1 MIIRGGHS
9 VLIHL
14 CYLSVDDSALLRISY
29 YIGILTIGKNCF
41 YQQIVPLLKILMKM
55 VQKISVY
62 PAIKLTICLCLCLYG
77 ITACS
82 PIPPKKEAPVDSDV
96 KLIPPP
102 TLAPPPPPAPPVAPP
117 RIPVIGLA
125 LGGGAAR
132 GFAHIGAIKV
142 LEANGIK
149 PDIIVGTSAGSVIG
163 SIYATGI
170 SAGELQ
176 RIAINLDEAT
186 ITDWMN
192 PFSSKLGGMI
202 KGDALQ
208 STVNQMVKNRSIENM
223 KIRLGI
229 VATDLKTGNSILFQ
243 RGNTGQ
249 AVRASSSV
257 PGIFMPTIIAG
268 REYVDG
274 GLSSPVPIR
283 YAKNLGADIV
293 IAINISADPSNQNVS
308 GILGTLLQTTTIMG
322 SAITRWELPLADV
335 VVVPQLPQMKGT
347 DFNARNSAILAGEE
361 AMQQQILLLKMKIEA
376 FKKQ

>member
-1 MIIRGGHS
+1 MKTAQKPS
-9 VLIHL
+9 VHQVIQLTL
-14 CYLSVDDSALLRISY
+14 CLSLALSV
-29 YIGILTIGKNCF
+29 
-41 YQQIVPLLKILMKM
+41 
-55 VQKISVY
+55 
-62 PAIKLTICLCLCLYG
+62 

-82 PIPPKKEAPVDSDV
+82 PIAPKKSPPVDAEV
-96 KLIPPP
+96 TVTTPP
-102 TLAPPPPPAPPVAPP
+102 TAPPP

-170 SAGELQ
+170 TANELQ

-192 PFSSKLGGMI
+192 PFSSRLGGMI

-208 STVNQMVKNRSIENM
+208 STINQLVKNRSIENM

-229 VATDLKTGNSILFQ
+229 VATDLKTGNPILFQ

-257 PGIFMPTIIAG
+257 PGIFMPTMILG

-274 GLSSPVPIR
+274 GLSSPVPIK
-283 YAKNLGADIV
+283 YAKSLGADIV
-293 IAINISADPSNQNVS
+293 IAINISADPSDQNVS

-322 SAITRWELPLADV
+322 RTITNWELPLADV
-335 VVVPQLPQMKGT
+335 IVVPQLSQMKGT
-347 DFNARNSAILAGEE
+347 DFNARNSAILAGEV
-361 AMQQQILLLKMKIEA
+361 AMQHQLILLKMKIEE